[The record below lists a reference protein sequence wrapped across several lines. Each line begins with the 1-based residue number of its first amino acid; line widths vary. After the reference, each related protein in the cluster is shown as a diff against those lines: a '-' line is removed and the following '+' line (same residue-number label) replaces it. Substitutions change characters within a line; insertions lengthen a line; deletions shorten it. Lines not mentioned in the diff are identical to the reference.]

1 MFKKYPRVLYFISGT
16 VPSSEQVREAQKFGP
31 NTSFRNA
38 TLVSSE
44 GALEAADGV
53 AGDVP
58 TRYADY
64 TSAEDAIA
72 AYEAKLAQ
80 LEFDFEGEGE
90 GEGGRDSKAPATPA
104 QAPAP
109 KAPAPKAPAPA
120 ATPKPAA
127 KAAWAHNAPVSGD
140 K

>member
-1 MFKKYPRVLYFISGT
+1 MFKKYPRILYFISGT
-16 VPSSEQVREAQKFGP
+16 VPTKEQVREAQKFGP

-72 AYEAKLAQ
+72 AYEAELAQ
-80 LEFDFEGEGE
+80 PELDFEGEGE
-90 GEGGRDSKAPATPA
+90 GGGDSKAPATPA
-104 QAPAP
+104 PAPAP
-109 KAPAPKAPAPA
+109 AATTAPKAPAPA

-127 KAAWAHNAPVSGD
+127 KAAWTPNAPVSGD

>member
-109 KAPAPKAPAPA
+109 KAPAPA
-120 ATPKPAA
+120 ATPKPAT

>member
-1 MFKKYPRVLYFISGT
+1 MFKKYPRILYFISGT

-72 AYEAKLAQ
+72 AYEAEPAQ
-80 LEFDFEGEGE
+80 LEFDFEGEG
-90 GEGGRDSKAPATPA
+90 GGDSKAPATPA

-109 KAPAPKAPAPA
+109 KAPAQKAPAPA

>member
-1 MFKKYPRVLYFISGT
+1 MFKKYPRILYFISGT

-64 TSAEDAIA
+64 ISAEDAIA
-72 AYEAKLAQ
+72 AYEAEPAQ
-80 LEFDFEGEGE
+80 LEFDFEGEG
-90 GEGGRDSKAPATPA
+90 GGDSKAPATPA

-109 KAPAPKAPAPA
+109 KAPAQKAPAPA

>member
-1 MFKKYPRVLYFISGT
+1 MFKKYPRILYFISGT
-16 VPSSEQVREAQKFGP
+16 LPTKEQLREAQKFGP
-31 NTSFRNA
+31 NTSFRNG

-72 AYEAKLAQ
+72 AYEAELAQ
-80 LEFDFEGEGE
+80 PELDFEGEG
-90 GEGGRDSKAPATPA
+90 GDGTKAPETP
-104 QAPAP
+104 
-109 KAPAPKAPAPA
+109 APAPA
-120 ATPKPAA
+120 TAPKAVAPAATAKPAA
-127 KAAWAHNAPVSGD
+127 KAAWTPNAPVPGD

>member
-1 MFKKYPRVLYFISGT
+1 MFKKYPRILYFISGT
-16 VPSSEQVREAQKFGP
+16 VPTKEQVREAQKFGP

-38 TLVSSE
+38 TLVSAE

-72 AYEAKLAQ
+72 AYEAELAQ
-80 LEFDFEGEGE
+80 PELDFGGEGT
-90 GEGGRDSKAPATPA
+90 GEGGEGTKAPETP
-104 QAPAP
+104 APAP
-109 KAPAPKAPAPA
+109 VTAPKAGAPA
-120 ATPKPAA
+120 ATAKPAA
-127 KAAWAHNAPVSGD
+127 KAAWTPNAPASGD

>member
-90 GEGGRDSKAPATPA
+90 GGRDSKAQATPA

-109 KAPAPKAPAPA
+109 KAPAPKAPAHA

-127 KAAWAHNAPVSGD
+127 KAAWAHNLPVSGD

>member
-1 MFKKYPRVLYFISGT
+1 MFKKYPRILYFISGT
-16 VPSSEQVREAQKFGP
+16 VPTKEQVREAQKFGP

-58 TRYADY
+58 SRYSDY
-64 TSAEDAIA
+64 VSAEDAIA
-72 AYEAKLAQ
+72 AYEAELAQ
-80 LEFDFEGEGE
+80 PELDFEGEGD
-90 GEGGRDSKAPATPA
+90 GAPKQAETPVPAAT
-104 QAPAP
+104 PAP
-109 KAPAPKAPAPA
+109 KASAPA

-127 KAAWAHNAPVSGD
+127 KVVWTPNAPVSGD